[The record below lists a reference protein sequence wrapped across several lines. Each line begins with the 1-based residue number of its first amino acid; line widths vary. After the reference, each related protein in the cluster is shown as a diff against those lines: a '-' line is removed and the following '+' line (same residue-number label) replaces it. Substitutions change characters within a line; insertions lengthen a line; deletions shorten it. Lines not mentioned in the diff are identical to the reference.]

1 MCCYW
6 VRLFFFFFTSFHSF
20 IVLAIFVRKPQP
32 SEYQACK
39 IHGYMRCVLNVHR
52 KDVNHLCIEK
62 RAKIPN
68 RVMSRLDSLSLDSV
82 RMSMVFGCNAIFPFS
97 GCGDEEARLQLYTN
111 IMTDENDVCVC
122 VWLCIIFTHV
132 YSLSYS
138 LALVWHF
145 FAPSM
150 R

>member
-6 VRLFFFFFTSFHSF
+6 VRFFSFHSF
-20 IVLAIFVRKPQP
+20 IVLAFFVRKPQP

-62 RAKIPN
+62 RTKYQTESCLGWVHSLLIQYACQWFL
-68 RVMSRLDSLSLDSV
+68 VVVLFSLFLD
-82 RMSMVFGCNAIFPFS
+82 
-97 GCGDEEARLQLYTN
+97 GDEEARLQLYAN
-111 IMTDENDVCVC
+111 IMTDESGRLCVSMALYY
-122 VWLCIIFTHV
+122 VIFTHV
-132 YSLSYS
+132 YSLLCS
-138 LALVWHF
+138 LALVRHF